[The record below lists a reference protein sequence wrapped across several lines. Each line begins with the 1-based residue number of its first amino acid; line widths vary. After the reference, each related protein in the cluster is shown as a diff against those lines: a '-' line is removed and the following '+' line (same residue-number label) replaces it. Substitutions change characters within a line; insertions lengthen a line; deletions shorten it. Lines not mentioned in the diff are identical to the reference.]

1 MKTRFTELVGVE
13 HPIVQGGMQWVGRA
27 ELVAAV
33 ANAGALGLITAL
45 TQPTPEDL
53 TKEIARCRDMTD
65 KPFGVNLTILPAIKP
80 PPYAEYRQ
88 AIIEAGIKIVETAGN
103 KPQEHVTE
111 FKKHGIKI
119 IHKCTSVRH
128 GLSAER
134 MGVDALSID
143 GFECAGHPGED
154 DTPGLILI
162 PAAADKIK
170 IPMIASGGFGD
181 GRGLV
186 AALALGAEGIN
197 MGTRFMCTKESP
209 IHQLVKERIV
219 ANDERETELIFRT
232 MRNTSRV
239 ARNAISTKVVAMEK
253 EGAKFEDVREL
264 VAGARGKM
272 VYATG
277 DADEGIWSAGQV
289 QGLIH
294 DIPTCAE
301 LVSRIM
307 REAEAII
314 QQPARRHGVGRPPSG
329 RRIAAARNS
338 LHLSRLRR
346 STRSDGW
353 GSLHTKV
360 IAAHPHPSPP
370 PQARRGSKR
379 RAHES
384 LCLRRQRRRNRRRR
398 KTFAEGHAGAGQG
411 PCLRPQPRRSRHD
424 QGPCAWRG
432 RRRRHR
438 ARHGMGGR
446 SRRARA

>member
-1 MKTRFTELVGVE
+1 MIKTRFTELVGVE
-13 HPIVQGGMQWVGRA
+13 NPIVPGGMQWVGGA
-27 ELVAAV
+27 EMG
-33 ANAGALGLITAL
+33 AGVGKARALGFMTAL

-53 TKEIARCRDMTD
+53 TREIACCRGLTD
-65 KPFGVNLTILPAIKP
+65 KPFGVNLTILPSIKP

-88 AIIEAGIKIVETAGN
+88 AIVESGIRIVETAGD

-111 FKKHGIKI
+111 FKKHGVVIV
-119 IHKCTSVRH
+119 HKCTSVRH
-128 GLSAER
+128 ALSAER
-134 MGVDALSID
+134 MGVDAISID

-162 PAAADKIK
+162 PVAADRVE

-197 MGTRFMCTKESP
+197 MGTRFMATRESP
-209 IHQLVKERIV
+209 IHENVKQQMVE
-219 ANDERETELIFRT
+219 NDERETELIFRT

-294 DIPTCAE
+294 DIPSCAE

-307 REAEAII
+307 RDAEAII
-314 QQPARRHGVGRPPSG
+314 QSRFEGMMSG
-329 RRIAAARNS
+329 S
-338 LHLSRLRR
+338 
-346 STRSDGW
+346 
-353 GSLHTKV
+353 
-360 IAAHPHPSPP
+360 
-370 PQARRGSKR
+370 
-379 RAHES
+379 
-384 LCLRRQRRRNRRRR
+384 RRQA
-398 KTFAEGHAGAGQG
+398 AE
-411 PCLRPQPRRSRHD
+411 
-424 QGPCAWRG
+424 
-432 RRRRHR
+432 
-438 ARHGMGGR
+438 
-446 SRRARA
+446 